1 MADNTT
7 LNTGSGGDVIAS
19 DDISGVKYQR
29 IKIVH
34 GNDGFSFGDVSSTN
48 PFPVTQGY
56 NTSVQ
61 AYSLFVPSQAVGSNK
76 VFFDLFNATS
86 SGKVMR
92 IRSIRAFIDTDTA
105 VTGTLG
111 VELILTRTTA
121 VGTGGTAH
129 TENGTSTTAIAIS
142 ELDSDNSALPA
153 QVTARAAPSGGAT
166 GGAVINNQWVF
177 TEETNAG
184 SQFGPREFLWPYL
197 GSVQPLTV
205 RENSGI
211 RVLQGSVASVGNIGF
226 NVLFT
231 LE

>member
-29 IKIVH
+29 IKLVH
-34 GNDGFSFGDVSSTN
+34 GNDGFNFGDVSTTN
-48 PFPVTQGY
+48 PLPVVATH
-56 NTSVQ
+56 NSAIQ
-61 AYSLFVPSQAVGSNK
+61 AYSLFVPSGAVGANK
-76 VFFDLFNATS
+76 VYFDLFNATG
-86 SGKVMR
+86 SGKVIR
-92 IRSIRAFIDTDTA
+92 IHSIKAHVDTDTA
-105 VTGTLG
+105 VAGTLG
-111 VELILTRTTA
+111 VELLLTRTTA

-129 TENGTSTTAIAIS
+129 VENGTTTTAMTIT

-153 QVTARAAPSGGAT
+153 GVTARLAPSGGAT
-166 GGAVINNQWVF
+166 GGAVINNTWVF
-177 TEETNAG
+177 TEETSAATTMTKDL
-184 SQFGPREFLWPYL
+184 LWPDVV
-197 GSVQPLTV
+197 SVQKLTV

>member
-7 LNTGSGGDVIAS
+7 LNTGSGGDVIGS

-29 IKIVH
+29 IKLIH
-34 GNDGFSFGDVSSTN
+34 GADGVNDGDVSSLN
-48 PFPVTQGY
+48 PLPVYPVYKSTQE
-56 NTSVQ
+56 

-76 VFFDLFNATS
+76 VYFDLFNATGT
-86 SGKVMR
+86 GKVMR
-92 IRSIRAFIDTDTA
+92 VHSVRAFIDTDTG
-105 VTGTLG
+105 VTGTVG

-142 ELDSDNSALPA
+142 ELDSNNAALPA
-153 QVTARAAPSGGAT
+153 GVTARAAPAGGAT
-166 GGAVINNQWVF
+166 GGAVICNQWVF

-184 SQFGPREFLWPYL
+184 SQFGPREFLHQL
-197 GSVQPLTV
+197 ESVQKLVV

-211 RVLQGSVASVGNIGF
+211 RVLQGTVASVGNIGF